1 MMAAQYNFL
10 AQVAFVACAFLG
22 ILGEKAFAMKTPMN
36 YEIRTYMSFGL
47 PIDPANIRTL
57 VDLDLSYALASTLVD
72 WNESKEPI
80 AGLAESWT
88 YTSEKEV
95 AFRLRADSK
104 WSDGTKL
111 TAQNVISSFER
122 AEHVHRE
129 SLKSLFDLVQKIEV
143 KDDLT
148 IVFKLNVAGENSGLI
163 RKLTEPMYGVLALK
177 KDGSVDFSKSSG
189 PYSLKA
195 SSDKELSLGQN
206 SLWYKKVPAMAE
218 LVTIRPPPKGEEL
231 QKSFLND
238 DWINLLTSSSLTPE
252 NTHKKFVEAH
262 YTIWSRS
269 LDKIFHLSP
278 SSRLANNEG
287 RQLVRTLNS
296 KMNRKTLTDGIIGFN
311 LADQF
316 FPSGYVLFNP
326 EFQKSLGSSDVPQ
339 KYKSKPLEILGID
352 TRVSE
357 SLRKNLAEAIKN
369 VTGAEPVFKIV
380 PLSEFEAARVAG
392 NYDLVAASL
401 PVNDPNIEGA
411 IGFFF
416 GLTPPIIPDAAEAGA
431 KAFSKRVQNAKL
443 LKNQPERNLEYRKIF
458 SEATNEGSILPLF
471 HFSTVVVAKKGID
484 LSHVPTTDE
493 TVAFSK
499 IRFK

>member
-1 MMAAQYNFL
+1 MQCNILTQATL
-10 AQVAFVACAFLG
+10 VACVFFG
-22 ILGEKAFAMKTPMN
+22 ILGEKAFAMKTTLN
-36 YEIRTYMSFGL
+36 HEIRTYMSFGL

-80 AGLAESWT
+80 AGLAESWK

-95 AFRLRADSK
+95 TFRLRADSK

-111 TAQNVISSFER
+111 TAQDVVSSFQR
-122 AEHVHRE
+122 AERLHRE
-129 SLKSLFDLVQKIEV
+129 SLKSLFDLVQKIEA

-148 IVFKLNVAGENSGLI
+148 VVFKLNVVGENSGLI

-177 KDGSVDFSKSSG
+177 KDGSIDFSRSSG
-189 PYSLKA
+189 PYSLK
-195 SSDKELSLGQN
+195 SFSDRELSLGQS
-206 SLWYKKVPAMAE
+206 SLWYKKAPNMPEVIA
-218 LVTIRPPPKGEEL
+218 IRPPPKGEEL
-231 QKSFLND
+231 QKSFLEN

-252 NTHKKFVEAH
+252 STHKKFVENH
-262 YTIWSRS
+262 YSIWSRS

-278 SSRLANNEG
+278 SSRLANDEG
-287 RQLVRTLNS
+287 RQLVRVLNS
-296 KMNRKTLTDGIIGFN
+296 RMNRKILTDGIIGFN

-326 EFQKSLGSSDVPQ
+326 DFQKSLRDDGVPQ
-339 KYKSKPLEILGID
+339 KYRSKAIEILGID
-352 TRVSE
+352 SRVSE
-357 SLRKNLAEAIKN
+357 TLRKNLAESIKN
-369 VTGAEPVFKIV
+369 VTGVEPIFKIV
-380 PLSEFEAARVAG
+380 PLSEFESARVAG
-392 NYDLVAASL
+392 KYDLIAASL

-416 GLTPPIIPDAAEAGA
+416 GLTPPIIPDASEAGS
-431 KAFSKRVQNAKL
+431 KAFSKRVQSAKV
-443 LKNQPERNLEYRKIF
+443 LKNQSERNLEYRKVF
-458 SEATNEGSILPLF
+458 SEATNEGCILPLF
-471 HFSTVVVAKKGID
+471 HFSTVVVAKNGID
-484 LSHVPTTDE
+484 LSNVPTSDE

>member
-1 MMAAQYNFL
+1 MAHSIL
-10 AQVAFVACAFLG
+10 AQATLVACAFLG
-22 ILGEKAFAMKTPMN
+22 ILGEKAFAMKIATN
-36 YEIRTYMSFGL
+36 HEIRTYMSFGL
-47 PIDPANIRTL
+47 PVDPANIRTL

-72 WNESKEPI
+72 WNEMKEPI
-80 AGLAESWT
+80 AGLAESWK

-95 AFRLRADSK
+95 SFHLRKDAK

-111 TAQNVISSFER
+111 TARDVIASFDR
-122 AEHVHRE
+122 AQAVHRD
-129 SLKSLFDLVQKIEV
+129 SLKSLFDLVQKIEA

-177 KDGSVDFSKSSG
+177 KDGSIDFSKSSG
-189 PYSLKA
+189 PYSLRAA
-195 SSDKELSLGQN
+195 SEKELSLSQN
-206 SLWYKKVPAMAE
+206 SLWYKKMPNMAE

-252 NTHKKFVEAH
+252 NIHKKFVDAH

-278 SSRLANNEG
+278 SSRLANEDG

-296 KMNRKTLTDGIIGFN
+296 KMNRKILTDGIIGFN

-326 EFQKSLGSSDVPQ
+326 EFQKSLGSSDVPT

-352 TRVSE
+352 ARVSE
-357 SLRKNLAEAIKN
+357 TLRKNLSEAIRN
-369 VTGAEPVFKIV
+369 VTGIEPTFKVV
-380 PLSEFEAARVAG
+380 PLSEFEVARVAG
-392 NYDLVAASL
+392 KYDFIAASL

-411 IGFFF
+411 IGFFI
-416 GLTPPIIPDAAEAGA
+416 GLTPPIIPDAAEIGS

-443 LKNQPERNLEYRKIF
+443 LKNQSERNLEYRKIF
-458 SEATNEGSILPLF
+458 SEATNEGCVLPLF

-484 LSHVPTTDE
+484 LGNVPTTDE